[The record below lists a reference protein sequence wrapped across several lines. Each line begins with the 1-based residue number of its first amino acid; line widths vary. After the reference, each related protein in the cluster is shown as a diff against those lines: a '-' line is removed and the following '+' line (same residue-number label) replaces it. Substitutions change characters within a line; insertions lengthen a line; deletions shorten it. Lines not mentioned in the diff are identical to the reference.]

1 MARLSGQRN
10 FSTPLSKLY
19 SILLLPAAKRDVR
32 RLQPNI
38 RERIESAISQLETN
52 PRPPG
57 CKKLTGFENEWRLR
71 VGRYRILYVIDDS
84 AKLVSV
90 ARIAHRREAYRG

>member
-10 FSTPLSKLY
+10 FSTTLGSLY
-19 SILLLPAAKRDVR
+19 SVLLLPAAKRDLR
-32 RLQPNI
+32 RLQPNM
-38 RERIESAISQLETN
+38 RGRMESAISRLEAN

-71 VGRYRILYVIDDS
+71 VGHYRILYVINDS
-84 AKLVSV
+84 AKAVSV